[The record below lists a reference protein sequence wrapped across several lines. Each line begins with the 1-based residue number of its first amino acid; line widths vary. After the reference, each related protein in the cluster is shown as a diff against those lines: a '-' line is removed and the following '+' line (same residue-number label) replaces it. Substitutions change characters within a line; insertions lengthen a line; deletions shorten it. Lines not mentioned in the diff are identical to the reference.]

1 MISFV
6 YERFFYVISSHSS
19 LFYPFLFAII
29 LSSRSS
35 LLLSFPLALCYCF
48 SFLPLVLLSFFYHHV
63 FFLSFHFLPASFPF
77 YLIYFF
83 HLFRNKSIF
92 PLTCCGLGYAL
103 LRVKGLRG
111 NERTDEGRSESG
123 LQSGG
128 MEKRQ
133 IDAGKRRG
141 ERKLDGKRE

>member
-1 MISFV
+1 MNAFFTSFP
-6 YERFFYVISSHSS
+6 
-19 LFYPFLFAII
+19 LI
-29 LSSRSS
+29 LLSFILSS
-35 LLLSFPLALCYCF
+35 LLLSFPL
-48 SFLPLVLLSFFYHHV
+48 VLLFFYPFLSPSAIVFHSCLSFFSRFFYHHV